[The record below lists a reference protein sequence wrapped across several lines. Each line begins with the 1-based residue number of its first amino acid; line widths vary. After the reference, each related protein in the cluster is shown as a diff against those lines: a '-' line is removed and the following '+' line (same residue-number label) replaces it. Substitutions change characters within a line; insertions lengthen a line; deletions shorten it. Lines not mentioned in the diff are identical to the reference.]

1 TDRLGDRVGRLQPR
15 LGGLEPPVTEL
26 IPRKRVSAVDL
37 VLERKL
43 LDPSCDCV
51 AGRGELR
58 ENPPVLV
65 QHKALGLR
73 DRARLASV
81 EADEDWLHCVPQ
93 LVAETPVTLDARLV
107 VSHVLA

>member
-1 TDRLGDRVGRLQPR
+1 
-15 LGGLEPPVTEL
+15 LGGLGPPVAEL
-26 IPRKRVSAVDL
+26 IPRKRVSGVDR

-51 AGRGELR
+51 AGRGELG

-81 EADEDWLHCVPQ
+81 GAAAHWLHRVPA